1 MNENVFILERL
12 SKCMNETPNEE
23 IDSVMTAKAKIRV
36 VLALVPFLYFH
47 VKEAQTAKGLWDK
60 LKNMYY
66 DSGFTR
72 RMSLLRTLIS
82 LRPEN
87 CQSMKSYLN
96 RLFETAQKLRR
107 TGSTIDETW
116 LGSLLFE
123 GLSE

>member
-1 MNENVFILERL
+1 
-12 SKCMNETPNEE
+12 MNETPNEE